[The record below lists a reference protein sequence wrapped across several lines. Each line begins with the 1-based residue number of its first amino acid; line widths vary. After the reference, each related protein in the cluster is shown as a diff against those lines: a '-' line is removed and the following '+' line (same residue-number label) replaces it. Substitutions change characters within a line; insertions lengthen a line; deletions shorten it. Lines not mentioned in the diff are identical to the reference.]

1 MKYKI
6 AFMHKSPDDF
16 LQMKNFPVL
25 AVLLLAFCLSG
36 CSWFH
41 WHKSTSATTMKKPA
55 APAPI
60 VTPDLSLAAK
70 VVSVNEVARFV
81 VLNFPPHQLPK
92 LGQTVFLYH
101 AGLKVAEVKIT
112 GTVSAGTL
120 DTQNNNVVAD
130 LISGT
135 AQVGDSVR
143 AD

>member
-1 MKYKI
+1 MKR
-6 AFMHKSPDDF
+6 F
-16 LQMKNFPVL
+16 LPL

-41 WHKSTSATTMKKPA
+41 WHRSAPATTMRKPA

-70 VVSVNEVARFV
+70 VVSVNEVGRFV

-92 LGQTVFLYH
+92 LQQTMFLYH
-101 AGLKVAEVKIT
+101 AGLKVAEVKIS
-112 GTVSAGTL
+112 GTASAGTL

-135 AQVGDSVR
+135 AQVGDTVR
-143 AD
+143 PY

>member
-1 MKYKI
+1 MKRI
-6 AFMHKSPDDF
+6 LP
-16 LQMKNFPVL
+16 L

-41 WHKSTSATTMKKPA
+41 WHKSTPATTMKKPA

-60 VTPDLSLAAK
+60 VTPDLSLAAR
-70 VVSVNEVARFV
+70 VVVVNEVGRFV

-92 LGQTVFLYH
+92 LQQTMFLYH
-101 AGLKVAEVKIT
+101 AGLKVAEVKIS
-112 GTVSAGTL
+112 GTAAAGTL

-135 AQVGDSVR
+135 AQVGDYVR